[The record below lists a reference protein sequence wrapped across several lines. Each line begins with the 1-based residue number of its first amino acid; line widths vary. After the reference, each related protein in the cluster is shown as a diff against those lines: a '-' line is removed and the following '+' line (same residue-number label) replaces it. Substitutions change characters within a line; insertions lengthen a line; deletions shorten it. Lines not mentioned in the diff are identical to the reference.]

1 MNNNEVK
8 FVSTVKGVPD
18 MFPIKPMS
26 EYKPDWV
33 KKAREDYKKLDKTR
47 KLTHITLCPAIFELF
62 KFGWYVP
69 MWYDVYI
76 TTGKDKRGFSWR
88 VADTG
93 MTRLSEV
100 NIIETHTD
108 RITKFIPKRKDR
120 IDHIVKINTPY
131 RIIAPKNI
139 KFLFLPMP
147 YPDHFDYE
155 CSSGLLDPA
164 VNSEVNV
171 QLYWNIKEGDR
182 FIKAGSPLMQIVPIT
197 DKDLTMV
204 CREANEREMN
214 WVKKKPYFSS
224 FSISPIR
231 NKIKESYHKYFNKS

>member
-26 EYKPDWV
+26 EYKPDCV

-108 RITKFIPKRKDR
+108 RITKFIP
-120 IDHIVKINTPY
+120 
-131 RIIAPKNI
+131 
-139 KFLFLPMP
+139 
-147 YPDHFDYE
+147 
-155 CSSGLLDPA
+155 
-164 VNSEVNV
+164 
-171 QLYWNIKEGDR
+171 
-182 FIKAGSPLMQIVPIT
+182 
-197 DKDLTMV
+197 
-204 CREANEREMN
+204 
-214 WVKKKPYFSS
+214 
-224 FSISPIR
+224 
-231 NKIKESYHKYFNKS
+231 